1 MQECGRRVVLS
12 GVGSFLPN
20 DPVPT
25 DRIDDVL
32 GPLDGAPQAV
42 RVFAERFGRRFTKRS
57 GVEHRHFAID
67 PKTGELTHTA
77 ASLAEEA
84 CRRALADAGRQ
95 PRDVD
100 LLLLSTPIPDQL
112 TPPTTVML
120 QEKLGV
126 GECVEME
133 IHANCSGLF
142 KCVQIASD
150 ALRLGRHQTALVV
163 YPQISSAFLRSSYY
177 NQAKMTKTQAALRYI
192 LTDGSGALVLEGV
205 DTSND
210 EAVPR
215 ELVSTYVESA
225 GFDRPPAMTSGA
237 GIVDL
242 VLCDNFQEIF
252 RQGTHHVDQDLA
264 AVSREAPNYLL
275 EAVKRHIETTG
286 LAREDVTRFVAS
298 FPSVQQYAANVALF
312 EEYFPAI
319 RLAETFP
326 YQNTGYCGGAAV
338 LVWLDELVR
347 TGNVQPGEVVLVQAV
362 ESSKWMSGGFAIR
375 W

>member
-1 MQECGRRVVLS
+1 MQQCGRRVVLS
-12 GVGSFLPN
+12 GVASFLPN

-25 DRIDDVL
+25 DRIDEIL
-32 GPLDGAPQAV
+32 GPLNGAPPAV
-42 RVFAERFGRRFTKRS
+42 RVFAERFARRFARRS

-67 PKTGELTHTA
+67 PKTGEMTHTIT
-77 ASLAEEA
+77 SLAEQA
-84 CRRALADAGRQ
+84 CRRALADAGRE

-100 LLLLSTPIPDQL
+100 LLLLSTPIPDHL
-112 TPPTTVML
+112 CPPTTVML

-150 ALRLGRHQTALVV
+150 ALRLGRHQTALIV

-177 NQAKMTKTQAALRYI
+177 NQTKITKTQAALRYI
-192 LTDGSGALVLEGV
+192 LTDGSGAIVLEGV
-205 DTSND
+205 DAASD
-210 EAVPR
+210 EAIPR
-215 ELVSTYVESA
+215 ELVSTYVEST
-225 GFDRPPAMTSGA
+225 GFDRPPAMTWGG

-242 VLCDNFQEIF
+242 VRCHSLQGVFQD
-252 RQGTHHVDQDLA
+252 GAHHLDQDLA
-264 AVSREAPNYLL
+264 TVSREAPDYLL
-275 EAVKRHIETTG
+275 ETVKRHVEASS

-298 FPSVQQYAANVALF
+298 FPSVQQYDANAALF
-312 EEYFPAI
+312 EKYFPAV
-319 RLAETFP
+319 RRAETFP

-347 TGNVQPGEVVLVQAV
+347 TGNVEPGEVVLVQAV